1 VGTEDCA
8 RCGRQVVLLN
18 QALVGGVGGA
28 VAGVTRRRS
37 VLVGYKFQTYD
48 QNTESPIKKSF
59 LHQRWEGGMASSTL
73 LAVESGNN
81 GLAVYR
87 RCSDQWVD
95 IAGWPGSHRA
105 TCSELRAKISTELRV
120 NKDVQ
125 QKDRILAGDVSFS
138 CVPSTQNTNP
148 CGPCDLLCRPREH
161 RRSRRGL
168 TREETA
174 PKSVPLESTRN
185 SSVHDT
191 NLIDEREY
199 GSSILQH

>member
-1 VGTEDCA
+1 MGTEDCA

-59 LHQRWEGGMASSTL
+59 LHQRWEGGMTSSAL

-81 GLAVYR
+81 GLAMYR

-95 IAGWPGSHRA
+95 IARWPGSHRA
-105 TCSELRAKISTELRV
+105 TCSEIRAKISTELRV

-125 QKDRILAGDVSFS
+125 QTDRILAGDVSFS